1 MKRTVIAAVTL
12 GWSVISAAAIPGAQA
27 SPGNQGLACVAR
39 VLHSEELPYAPIG
52 YWLASVT
59 LEVTPTNGPPFIKTV
74 YENVPWQRS
83 SPRRGETFR
92 LRCDPTSG
100 SLY

>member
-1 MKRTVIAAVTL
+1 MFTGQCSRLLGTNIKPGFCKWKDIMKRTVIAAVTL
-12 GWSVISAAAIPGAQA
+12 CWGAISMGSILMGAISSAQA

-59 LEVTPTNGPPFIKTV
+59 LEVTPSNGPPFIKT
-74 YENVPWQRS
+74 
-83 SPRRGETFR
+83 
-92 LRCDPTSG
+92 
-100 SLY
+100 